1 MRVFFK
7 ILGCF
12 FLIASVVSF
21 LYYWDSS
28 RIYFMSLKSKNSF
41 AFGDLPKEITDFN
54 LAATLHLQSSDQV
67 SDARDALQ
75 QAILGYSD
83 LSRAQID
90 AQAIIYASGGRY
102 NSADCDLFHPSANL
116 TFCEISHYSQWD
128 ALQAIER
135 LDIVMAP
142 NYIPKV
148 FVFYPAKTNG
158 KLVLYHHGYAGT
170 FNDQHVLIRRLVEA
184 GYSVAAFNMTGY
196 GDNILN
202 RPSPWIEA
210 INGDFAAID
219 HPLRV
224 FFHPIIATMNYLQE
238 THGFKHIAMMGVS
251 AGGWATAVTA
261 ALDPRIVKSYPV
273 AGVLPIGLRHGDKE
287 RAAPQYYPPMLAAA
301 SYLDMFVL
309 ASDRPG
315 RSQMQFFNR
324 YDRCCFNNV
333 RGKLYEKI
341 VASHAEGGFSV
352 LIDETHARHKISSWA
367 FDHILQDMQ
376 R

>member
-1 MRVFFK
+1 
-7 ILGCF
+7 
-12 FLIASVVSF
+12 
-21 LYYWDSS
+21 
-28 RIYFMSLKSKNSF
+28 MSLKSKNSI

-135 LDIVMAP
+135 LDIMMVP

-184 GYSVAAFNMTGY
+184 GYSV
-196 GDNILN
+196 
-202 RPSPWIEA
+202 
-210 INGDFAAID
+210 
-219 HPLRV
+219 
-224 FFHPIIATMNYLQE
+224 
-238 THGFKHIAMMGVS
+238 
-251 AGGWATAVTA
+251 A